1 MLHVEQILYALHL
14 DVVPTTWYS
23 WRSNESVPKLQID
36 LVIERADNTITI
48 AEFKFNALKEYT
60 ITKEEYTKIINR
72 AGVFQEE
79 TKAKK
84 GIQIIMITTF
94 GVSKN
99 SYLRCIQNSITIDDI
114 FNAK

>member
-1 MLHVEQILYALHL
+1 MVKCR
-14 DVVPTTWYS
+14 TTDSLCSSLTQSKYENLLLT
-23 WRSNESVPKLQID
+23 RGHIIT
-36 LVIERADNTITI
+36 VIERADNTITI
-48 AEFKFNALKEYT
+48 AEIKFNALKEYT

-79 TKAKK
+79 TKTKK
-84 GIQIIMITTF
+84 RIQIIMITTF

-99 SYLRCIQNSITIDDI
+99 SYLSCIQNSITIDDI